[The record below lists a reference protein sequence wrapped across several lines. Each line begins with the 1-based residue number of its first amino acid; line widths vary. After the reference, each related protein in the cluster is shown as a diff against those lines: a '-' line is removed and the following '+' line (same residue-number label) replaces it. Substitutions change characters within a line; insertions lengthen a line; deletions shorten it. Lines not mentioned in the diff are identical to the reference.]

1 MGRCGAPGIR
11 TFVCIRLYTNL
22 TNSALY
28 TVRHDVPFAVYKTRS
43 RSRIN
48 TGFASPCIHAYTVVY
63 KKSPDFWGLYTAPN
77 PQFYCD
83 YARKFCAAPAKG
95 SRRHKGIRETD
106 ALRFATAVGIA
117 DGLSYCVALLLAL
130 RPFAGRSSGALEN
143 EHSSFK
149 MKNESE
155 KNFKIMRQQKRL
167 RDTHDFTHYIF
178 QIKRLRNI
186 PINIVDGG

>member
-1 MGRCGAPGIR
+1 M
-11 TFVCIRLYTNL
+11 
-22 TNSALY
+22 
-28 TVRHDVPFAVYKTRS
+28 VYE
-43 RSRIN
+43 
-48 TGFASPCIHAYTVVY
+48 
-63 KKSPDFWGLYTAPN
+63 KSPRFPNSYTASN
-77 PQFYCD
+77 PQFHCD
-83 YARKFCAAPAKG
+83 YVRKFCAAPAKG

-106 ALRFATAVGIA
+106 ALRFAAAVGIA

-130 RPFAGRSSGALEN
+130 RPSTGRSSGALEN
-143 EHSSFK
+143 EHSSLE